1 MNIKIV
7 KSSHKNKD
15 QKWAIVYDCS
25 EKNYRKRIKT
35 GLYLSEKYFTNNEI
49 NIEEYSGKEI
59 SLKITLEKI
68 RQKKDESLLKYE
80 QNKWGYLDLE
90 KFLEKGINIYSV
102 EDYVKNILSES
113 KNKITLN
120 DYLNVVKV
128 YKKYLSKNTLNFKQL
143 LDVNTILLF
152 KLNTQK
158 GGLRSTS
165 INSYLKKMGV
175 IMNHAYKDG
184 FVTEKF
190 DYPKFLLEKR
200 EVKNKEIN
208 FCKNEL
214 AKCINSCSEI
224 HQIQSISIFLLL
236 LACGGMYPSS
246 LMNYK
251 LLTSKEEY
259 SLINSILL
267 DKKYDYIRFRK
278 SKKGSVYRYVKI
290 NFRIKKLINIV
301 KTLFLISHAKKYPFI
316 LESYSNENKI
326 FDMDIYDESK
336 IYKNI
341 WNYFQRKLKEVSTV
355 KFSDAKT
362 IYFQYLS
369 EIEMNRIV
377 SDIMFGNINEKE
389 VLALKNV
396 TGYNEKIEK
405 AEREVLNKIGVD
417 EMTQIII
424 NKLKLIGLD
433 INNISFQNCKTPM
446 EFSQLLEKI
455 NKYHKGL

>member
-1 MNIKIV
+1 M
-7 KSSHKNKD
+7 
-15 QKWAIVYDCS
+15 
-25 EKNYRKRIKT
+25 
-35 GLYLSEKYFTNNEI
+35 
-49 NIEEYSGKEI
+49 
-59 SLKITLEKI
+59 
-68 RQKKDESLLKYE
+68 
-80 QNKWGYLDLE
+80 
-90 KFLEKGINIYSV
+90 
-102 EDYVKNILSES
+102 
-113 KNKITLN
+113 
-120 DYLNVVKV
+120 
-128 YKKYLSKNTLNFKQL
+128 
-143 LDVNTILLF
+143 
-152 KLNTQK
+152 
-158 GGLRSTS
+158 
-165 INSYLKKMGV
+165 
-175 IMNHAYKDG
+175 
-184 FVTEKF
+184 
-190 DYPKFLLEKR
+190 
-200 EVKNKEIN
+200 
-208 FCKNEL
+208 
-214 AKCINSCSEI
+214 
-224 HQIQSISIFLLL
+224 L

-417 EMTQIII
+417 EMTEIII